1 MDTTP
6 FPIVELCSQ
15 TDICPA
21 RGLYLQ
27 RQVVGE
33 RLSQVLATQ
42 ASLELVSSAFSML
55 QTGLLAVST
64 LTRSLGL
71 IFLSQ

>member
-1 MDTTP
+1 M
-6 FPIVELCSQ
+6 
-15 TDICPA
+15 
-21 RGLYLQ
+21 Q
-27 RQVVGE
+27 RQLVGE

-42 ASLELVSSAFSML
+42 ASLELVSSAYRML

-71 IFLSQ
+71 SFCLSEKEKYSYPEGSVSFNQEVK